1 MSNEIIPYPRL
12 TQADKEGMPD
22 FRVPEGIDERTLRM
36 LGCNCKD
43 VRIICAGRGK
53 GKMMALKEFLK
64 LLGEGKRK
72 DIVIVRASDPVPE
85 LMGNK
90 LPRIVDYD
98 MEISESTWKLW
109 KKITSTLKR
118 KRNEIL

>member
-22 FRVPEGIDERTLRM
+22 FRVPEGINERTLKM
-36 LGCNCKD
+36 LRCNCKD

-53 GKMMALKEFLK
+53 GKMMAFEEFLK

-85 LMGNK
+85 LKGNK
-90 LPRIVDYD
+90 LPRIGDYD
-98 MEISESTWKLW
+98 MEISEPTWKLW

-118 KRNEIL
+118 KRNEML